1 MDKHQ
6 FNDADK
12 LFKAIMDYVRKYK
25 MRKIRFFQGNLSYE
39 DYSISYTLQG
49 KAILN
54 FTLTNE
60 EGKIQVRKKDPRST
74 RHVCF
79 DKTTL
84 CEVEFVKKHVPY
96 MAIRVMGDLCY
107 TDGTRRYKEKLDVS

>member
-1 MDKHQ
+1 MHLHQ
-6 FNDADK
+6 FDDAEE
-12 LFKAIMDYVRKYK
+12 LFKVITEYVQKYK

-54 FTLTNE
+54 FTLTDE
-60 EGKIQVRKKDPRST
+60 DDKIQVRKKDPRST
-74 RHVCF
+74 RHICF

-84 CEVEFVKKHVPY
+84 CEVEFVKKHVSY
-96 MAIRVMGDLCY
+96 MAIRVMGDLSY
-107 TDGTRRYKEKLDVS
+107 TDGSRRYKEKLDVS